1 MWKSIKFACFL
12 VGTYKL
18 VDCSYQIYQGL
29 DNYYLSKVPNLAQTF
44 GDYALITSSETPLA
58 QAYATFLAQNKIN
71 LIFLSVDGTI
81 DSELHSNLQK
91 NSIDIKT
98 IQFDSL
104 NSETKLDYKNLLD
117 QLIKY
122 DISFLINSIDN
133 EPEPIDFEKNSLL
146 SIKKT
151 IIGNILPP
159 TVLMSNF
166 ISIFEKRTKR
176 SAIINVGSQTGE
188 CLAPFQSV
196 YAGTRSFFNYMS
208 KGVAYEV
215 SEKVGMVLVTPPKSL
230 EKEEREQVVVNSF
243 KNVEGKK

>member
-12 VGTYKL
+12 VGTYKI
-18 VDCSYQIYQGL
+18 VDFSHQLYQGI
-29 DNYYLSKVPNLAQTF
+29 DNYYLSKVPDLAQTF
-44 GDYALITSSETPLA
+44 GGYALITSSETPLA
-58 QAYATFLAQNKIN
+58 HAYATFLARNKIN
-71 LIFLSVDGTI
+71 LIFLSANGTI
-81 DSELHSNLQK
+81 DSELQSNLQK
-91 NSIDIKT
+91 NNIDIKT
-98 IQFDSL
+98 IQFDGL
-104 NSETKLDYKNLLD
+104 NSETKLDYNKLLD
-117 QLIKY
+117 QLAKY
-122 DISFLINSIDN
+122 DISLLINAIDN

-166 ISIFEKRTKR
+166 INTFEKRTKR
-176 SAIINVGSQTGE
+176 SAIVNVGSQTGE

-196 YAGTRSFFNYMS
+196 YAGTKSFFNYMS

-215 SEKVGMVLVTPPKSL
+215 GEKIGMVLVTPPKNL
-230 EKEEREQVVVNSF
+230 GKEEREEVVVNSF